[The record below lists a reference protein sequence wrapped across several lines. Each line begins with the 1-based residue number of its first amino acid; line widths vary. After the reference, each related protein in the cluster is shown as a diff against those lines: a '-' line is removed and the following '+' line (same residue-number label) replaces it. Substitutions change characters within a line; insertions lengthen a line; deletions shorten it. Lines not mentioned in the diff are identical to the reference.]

1 MRAGL
6 SLKGYSM
13 GWNGSG
19 NLVKT
24 TPTVNANKER
34 MFNRVVLRVLTI
46 IGISLV
52 IFFIISLLPKNDTK
66 AKNVPPVKKSI
77 LKRKVLNT
85 SKQISEKPKPLTN
98 KQIRMLGENE
108 TNLLSAAELEYWKM
122 FHPYP
127 PPDKDQPI
135 PKKGAYAIFDQ
146 HVDNEIA
153 AVLATEPGTMIIGN
167 RSYGE
172 SFERRFRNSIKKPII
187 VQEDDSDYEK
197 SLKRLVIQAKIE
209 MKDAL
214 DNGEDIGKMM
224 SDARDE
230 LAKLGRYRAELEK
243 IAAREIAKAQTDGDI
258 EIVID
263 SVNKLLESKG
273 IAPITGN
280 ALTRIGIKIQ
290 ELNKHHE

>member
-1 MRAGL
+1 MA
-6 SLKGYSM
+6 
-13 GWNGSG
+13 WNGSG
-19 NLVKT
+19 CLKKT
-24 TPTVNANKER
+24 TSVRDANKGR
-34 MFNRVVLRVLTI
+34 SLSKFYFILLTIFAVGLVVL
-46 IGISLV
+46 LV
-52 IFFIISLLPKNDTK
+52 ISLLPKTDDVVMI
-66 AKNVPPVKKSI
+66 KNVQQKKASP
-77 LKRKVLNT
+77 KRKIFKVH
-85 SKQISEKPKPLTN
+85 KQIAQKPELLTN
-98 KQIRMLGENE
+98 KQIRMLNESE

-135 PKKGAYAIFDQ
+135 PKRGNYAIFDQ

-167 RSYGE
+167 RTYGE

-187 VQEDDSDYEK
+187 VNEDDSDYDK
-197 SLKRLVIQAKIE
+197 SLKRSVIQAKIE

-224 SDARDE
+224 ADARDE

-243 IAAREIAKAQTDGDI
+243 IAVREITKAQSDAEV

-263 SVNKLLESKG
+263 SVNRLLESKG
-273 IAPITGN
+273 IAPIAGN
-280 ALTRIGIKIQ
+280 ALTRIGIKMQ
-290 ELNKHHE
+290 EINKNHE